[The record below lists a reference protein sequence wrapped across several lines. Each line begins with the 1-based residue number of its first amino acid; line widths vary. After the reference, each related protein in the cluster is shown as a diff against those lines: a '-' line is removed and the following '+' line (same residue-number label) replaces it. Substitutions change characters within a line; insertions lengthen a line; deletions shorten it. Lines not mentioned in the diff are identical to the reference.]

1 MASCLQG
8 PATDRSVT
16 VASKPG
22 PCALLGLQISDQ
34 RLWVCYF
41 VCFKKKQRGYGFVEL
56 QRVSVDKLGKIGTFV
71 FQLCFKGQV
80 GPSNF
85 KKTNLVPQ
93 LLFLSQICPYTGVM
107 LHNTMRLMLKSHLY
121 HWLFL
126 SFTIC
131 MFSSGATS

>member
-1 MASCLQG
+1 MARN
-8 PATDRSVT
+8 PHARFI
-16 VASKPG
+16 
-22 PCALLGLQISDQ
+22 LGLEISDQ

-41 VCFKKKQRGYGFVEL
+41 VCFKKKKQRGYGFVEL

-121 HWLFL
+121 PWLFSL
-126 SFTIC
+126 LYNLHV
-131 MFSSGATS
+131 